1 MTVWR
6 LGKGDPEPSDPPLKV
21 IFSPSN
27 SSRFQRIKKRTCNP
41 DTKAIRSAQ
50 ITFYFPYWILPGT
63 WVHLEFQHSKR
74 FDFFFC
80 SMNFQS
86 LIAIVLSILLT
97 VTLTHHRPRGVE
109 NKATQL
115 TNERKRL
122 VIIVVWSEKGFSI
135 KHGKTF
141 RFLPENK
148 SKKAKNTIESRVFV
162 FLNIAF
168 VLVVDSAE
176 RDCGTKPKH
185 IILFVSSV
193 LIRVSTIWSSSKF
206 A

>member
-27 SSRFQRIKKRTCNP
+27 SSRFQRIKKRTCKP

-50 ITFYFPYWILPGT
+50 ITFYIPYWILPGT
-63 WVHLEFQHSKR
+63 RVHLEFQHSKR

-109 NKATQL
+109 NKATEL
-115 TNERKRL
+115 MNERKRL
-122 VIIVVWSEKGFSI
+122 VIIVVWSEKD
-135 KHGKTF
+135 
-141 RFLPENK
+141 L
-148 SKKAKNTIESRVFV
+148 
-162 FLNIAF
+162 
-168 VLVVDSAE
+168 VLSTE
-176 RDCGTKPKH
+176 RH
-185 IILFVSSV
+185 FVSYLKIKV
-193 LIRVSTIWSSSKF
+193 KRPKTQ
-206 A
+206 